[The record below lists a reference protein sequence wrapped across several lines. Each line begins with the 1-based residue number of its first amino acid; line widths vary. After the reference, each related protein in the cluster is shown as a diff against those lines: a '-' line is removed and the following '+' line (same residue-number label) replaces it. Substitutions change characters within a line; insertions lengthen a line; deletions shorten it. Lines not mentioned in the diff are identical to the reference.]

1 MTFGNLYF
9 DHRGRILKEG
19 VRALVIEGQNASWKM
34 SKSRSGNY
42 ILATKTMG
50 HRRYQQI
57 KTELLKHH

>member
-1 MTFGNLYF
+1 MTFENLYF
-9 DHRGRILKEG
+9 DHRGRVLKEDG
-19 VRALVIEGQNASWKM
+19 RALVIKGQNARWKM

-57 KTELLKHH
+57 KTE